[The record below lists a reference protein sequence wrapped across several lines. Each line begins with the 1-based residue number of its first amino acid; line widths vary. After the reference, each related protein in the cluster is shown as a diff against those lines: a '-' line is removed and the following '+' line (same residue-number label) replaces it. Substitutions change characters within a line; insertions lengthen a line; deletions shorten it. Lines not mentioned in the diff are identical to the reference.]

1 MAIERDFDL
10 IFGLHSIAAALGNTR
25 RVHQKLVATDEGL
38 QELQRKHKINHRNL
52 NFPVEVVSSHQLQEK
67 GKKLCSE
74 LDVEFF
80 RVPSG
85 VYLQTSPLE
94 TYQLNEF
101 LKAPK
106 LRILALDQITD
117 VHNGAAI
124 LRTAAFYGLTA
135 VLIPSGKSF
144 GLTPSFYRIASGA
157 AEHIFL
163 VRVSSLSRAV
173 GQLNDAGILTVGLS
187 EHSSE
192 NLSETEL
199 RSQNRICLLLG
210 AEETGLS
217 HAVSRLV
224 QKTLSLPALGEIK
237 SLNVS
242 SAAAIAME
250 KCFSQ
255 HPEKA

>member
-1 MAIERDFDL
+1 MALDFDL
-10 IFGLHSIAAALGNTR
+10 IFGLHSIAAALTNPR

-38 QELQRKHKINHRNL
+38 VELSRKHKINPKTL
-52 NFPVEVVSSHQLQEK
+52 KVEIEILSSHQLQENA
-67 GKKLCSE
+67 KKLCNF
-74 LDVEFF
+74 LDLEFY

-85 VYLQTSPLE
+85 IYLQTSPIE
-94 TYQLNEF
+94 TYSVNEF
-101 LKAPK
+101 LRNPQAR
-106 LRILALDQITD
+106 LLALDQITD

-124 LRTAAFYGLTA
+124 LRSACFYGVTA
-135 VLIPSGKSF
+135 VLIPSEKSF

-157 AEHIFL
+157 VEYVNLI
-163 VRVSSLSRAV
+163 RVTSLSRAV
-173 GQLNDAGILTVGLS
+173 GQLNDAGYTTVGLS

-192 NLSETEL
+192 NLTQEDL
-199 RSQNRICLLLG
+199 RAEKKICLLLG

-224 QKTLSLPALGEIK
+224 QKNMSLPSQGEIK

-250 KCFSQ
+250 KCFGI
-255 HPEKA
+255 

>member
-1 MAIERDFDL
+1 MALAPDFDL
-10 IFGLHSIAAALGNTR
+10 IFGIHSIAAALEN
-25 RVHQKLVATDEGL
+25 KLRSHEKVVATDEGL
-38 QELQRKHKINHRNL
+38 TELQKKHKLSPKNL
-52 NFPVEVVSSHQLQEK
+52 GVKVEVVSSHELQER
-67 GKKLCSE
+67 GKRLCAE
-74 LDVEFF
+74 RGVDFT

-85 VYLQTSPLE
+85 IFLQTSVLE
-94 TYQLNEF
+94 TYALNEF
-101 LKAPK
+101 LKAPEVR
-106 LRILALDQITD
+106 LLALDQITD

-124 LRTAAFYGLTA
+124 LRTAAFFGLSA
-135 VLIPSGKSF
+135 VLIPSEKSF

-157 AEHIFL
+157 TEYVPL

-173 GQLNDAGILTVGLS
+173 GQMNEAGIETIGLS

-192 NLSETEL
+192 GLSQENL
-199 RSQNRICLLLG
+199 RAQKKICLLLG

-224 QKTLSLPALGEIK
+224 KQGLSLPSQGGIK

-250 KCFSQ
+250 KCFG
-255 HPEKA
+255 

>member
-1 MAIERDFDL
+1 MGVDFDL
-10 IFGLHSIAAALGNTR
+10 IFGLHSIAAALTNPR

-38 QELQRKHKINHRNL
+38 AELSRKHKINPKAIKVPIEIL
-52 NFPVEVVSSHQLQEK
+52 ASHQLQENA
-67 GKKLCSE
+67 KKLCQH

-94 TYQLNEF
+94 TYTIQEF
-101 LKAPK
+101 LKNPNAR
-106 LRILALDQITD
+106 LLALDQITD

-124 LRTAAFYGLTA
+124 LRSACFYGITG
-135 VLIPSGKSF
+135 VLIPSEKSF

-157 AEHIFL
+157 TEYVNLI
-163 VRVSSLSRAV
+163 RVSSLSRVV
-173 GQLNDAGILTVGLS
+173 GQMNEAGFVTVGLS
-187 EHSSE
+187 EHSE
-192 NLSETEL
+192 NNLSQEEL
-199 RSQNRICLLLG
+199 RSQKKICLLLG

-224 QKTLSLPALGEIK
+224 QKNLSLPSQGEIK
-237 SLNVS
+237 SLNVA

-250 KCFSQ
+250 KCFGL
-255 HPEKA
+255 